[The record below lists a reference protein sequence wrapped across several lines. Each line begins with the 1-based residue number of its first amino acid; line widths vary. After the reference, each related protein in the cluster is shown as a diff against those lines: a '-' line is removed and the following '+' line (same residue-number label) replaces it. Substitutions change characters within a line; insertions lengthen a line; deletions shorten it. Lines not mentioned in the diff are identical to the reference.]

1 MFLRPYDQS
10 VVISPSAA
18 TPLGLALATALA
30 LGGCATAPGQVAVTP
45 ETRPSPSA
53 ATPASATP
61 GEPVDART
69 LDPSKGKDYAP
80 VPSDIETVPVTI
92 GPPPDPTL
100 EELTYRIGPND
111 QLSVEVF
118 GQDEFSKTGSVNFQG
133 LFKMPLLGPIP
144 LNGLTAEEAEKKIAH
159 ALSERYLRDPQVL
172 VHVVNSA
179 NMNVMVSGKISG
191 VRQITGRTTLG
202 QLLSA
207 SGGVPPVAKDTE
219 IVIFR
224 ASNETRQ
231 TPYPKYH
238 AYVVD
243 YDAIIKGKLRDP
255 LLVGNDRIYVPP
267 SLLAIF
273 FDPWLG
279 VFKTYAPVEIPKIPL

>member
-1 MFLRPYDQS
+1 M
-10 VVISPSAA
+10 
-18 TPLGLALATALA
+18 
-30 LGGCATAPGQVAVTP
+30 
-45 ETRPSPSA
+45 
-53 ATPASATP
+53 
-61 GEPVDART
+61 
-69 LDPSKGKDYAP
+69 
-80 VPSDIETVPVTI
+80 PVTI

-111 QLSVEVF
+111 QLNVEVF
-118 GQDEFSKTGSVNFQG
+118 GQGEFSTKGQVNFQG
-133 LFKMPLLGPIP
+133 LFKMPLLGGIP
-144 LNGLTAEEAEKKIAH
+144 LNGLTPEEAEKKIER
-159 ALSERYLRDPQVL
+159 ALSERYLRDPKVT
-172 VHVVNSA
+172 VHVENSA
-179 NMNVMVSGKISG
+179 NMNVVLSGKISG
-191 VRQITGRTTLG
+191 VRQISGRTTLG
-202 QLLSA
+202 ELLSA
-207 SGGVPPVAKDTE
+207 AGGVPPVAKETE

-255 LLVGNDRIYVPP
+255 LLVGNDRVYVPP

-279 VFKTYAPVEIPKIPL
+279 VFKTYAIDIPTRAAAF